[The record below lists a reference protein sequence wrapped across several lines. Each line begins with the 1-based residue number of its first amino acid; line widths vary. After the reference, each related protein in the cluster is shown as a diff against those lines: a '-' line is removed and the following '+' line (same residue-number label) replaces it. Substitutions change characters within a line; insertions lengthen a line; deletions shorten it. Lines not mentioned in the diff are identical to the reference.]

1 MVVDRDEWERR
12 MDGVALSKQDLN
24 RLVMDFL
31 TTEGY
36 YDAVQAFHKE
46 SGTPITSLDTSIRE
60 RSDIRAA
67 LQRGDV
73 DTAVDIANDVDPEV
87 LESQKALSFHLQQ
100 QRVLEM
106 IRQGQIE
113 QALAYAQEYL
123 APCGEE
129 NAEFLAEL
137 EQTIA
142 LLAFEDQ
149 GNSPLGGLLDVAQR
163 QKIASELNAALLA
176 ARDHAGQARLP
187 SLLKMM
193 LWAQTQLAEK
203 ASFPQVKDLSKGLLA
218 DDKAGG

>member
-1 MVVDRDEWERR
+1 MPPP
-12 MDGVALSKQDLN
+12 A
-24 RLVMDFL
+24 
-31 TTEGY
+31 
-36 YDAVQAFHKE
+36 AA
-46 SGTPITSLDTSIRE
+46 E

-113 QALAYAQEYL
+113 QALAYAQVREGHTRLPHASAPAGRAAAVQRHRFDWPRHPGYPALQEYL

-187 SLLKMM
+187 SLVRAHGMRTLQQRP
-193 LWAQTQLAEK
+193 AI
-203 ASFPQVKDLSKGLLA
+203 
-218 DDKAGG
+218 